1 MVQKDFITVADRA
14 LANYIWNKIKT
25 ASTTKNIILSQEQIS
40 FSSPKDNQETRKIS
54 IFLYKIVEETAGIS
68 ISPSANDPESTN
80 QPYFVLSYL
89 VTPFT
94 GNDKDNH
101 TLIEKI
107 ICLVLTTP
115 QLDTADDVSNLQ
127 FKVKIDSLS
136 LDELTKL
143 WIALGVPLRLSLSL
157 TISTFEPL
165 YDSLRQGINDN
176 LAIQTSTIETRNVTQ
191 SYQVVLKTF
200 TEQSTG
206 WMNRNMLIK
215 QWVLQEFKKNTGMTV
230 EEMLSN
236 LNHLG
241 DKLAQHQPTIQFKK
255 TLNLLA
261 GYYQHQLDELKGMPK
276 LSQKQTKNI
285 ETVTTWINDINALV
299 EVLTS

>member
-14 LANYIWNKIKT
+14 LANLIWNKIKT
-25 ASTTKNIILSQEQIS
+25 ESTTKNIILSQDQIS
-40 FSSPKDNQETRKIS
+40 FSSPKDNQETRKVS
-54 IFLYKIVEETAGIS
+54 IFLYKIAEETAVRN
-68 ISPSANDPESTN
+68 ISPSVSGPEKSTN
-80 QPYFVLSYL
+80 QPSFVLSYL

-94 GNDKDNH
+94 GNDKDDH
-101 TLIEKI
+101 SLIEKI
-107 ICLVLTTP
+107 ICSVLATP
-115 QLDTADDVSNLQ
+115 RIDSADKVSNLE
-127 FKVKIDSLS
+127 FRVKIDSLS

-165 YDSLRQGINDN
+165 YDSMGHGINVN
-176 LAIQTSTIETRNVTQ
+176 LAPQTIETKNVTQ
-191 SYQVVLKTF
+191 FFQVVLKTF

-255 TLNLLA
+255 SLNLLA
-261 GYYQHQLDELKGMPK
+261 GYYQHQLDELNGMPK

-285 ETVTTWINDINALV
+285 ETVTTWINDVNALA
-299 EVLTS
+299 EALTI